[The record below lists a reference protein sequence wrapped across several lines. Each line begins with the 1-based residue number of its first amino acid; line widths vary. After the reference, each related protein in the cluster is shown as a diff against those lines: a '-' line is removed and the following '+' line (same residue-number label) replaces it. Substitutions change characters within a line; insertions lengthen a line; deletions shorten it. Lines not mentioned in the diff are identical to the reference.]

1 MKLEN
6 MDELKMLG
14 KFRMYLKITQTP
26 SKYVYDAVGITAP
39 TLDTIM
45 KDERY
50 IPSKKVRDKI
60 GFFMD
65 HKLKELQELINS

>member
-1 MKLEN
+1 MRLKN

-50 IPSKKVRDKI
+50 IPSKKVRSKI
-60 GFFMD
+60 EFFMD
-65 HKLKELQELINS
+65 GKLTELQQLIDC